1 MVHVKQNRSAVN
13 DLKLS
18 KSEEQYHTNNKK
30 LKQLFMARGPL
41 TIHTPQFGNTV
52 RMSFFTPFLLC
63 IKSFS
68 FKLFFLSHIFTSS
81 FHP

>member
-1 MVHVKQNRSAVN
+1 MVHVKQNPSAVN

-30 LKQLFMARGPL
+30 LKQLFMAREPL